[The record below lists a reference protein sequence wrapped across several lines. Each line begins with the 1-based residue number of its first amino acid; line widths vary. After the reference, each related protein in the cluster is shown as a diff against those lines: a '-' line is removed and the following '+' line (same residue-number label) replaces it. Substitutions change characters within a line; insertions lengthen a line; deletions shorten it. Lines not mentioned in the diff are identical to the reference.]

1 MAPVKVKHPRTCSQS
16 WLNDSTRALRRT
28 CRQAERKW
36 KKDKLQVSFDILRM
50 SRLSYQESVKMAKA
64 AFMSAIIT
72 ANSHNPRMLFKTFN
86 SVVNPRP
93 DVLRVTSPALCE
105 HFLVHFTE
113 KNFLP

>member
-1 MAPVKVKHPRTCSQS
+1 
-16 WLNDSTRALRRT
+16 
-28 CRQAERKW
+28 
-36 KKDKLQVSFDILRM
+36 
-50 SRLSYQESVKMAKA
+50 MAKA

-93 DVLRVTSPALCE
+93 HVLRVTSPALCE

-113 KNFLP
+113 KKFVALEFRFLLCLIKFLLRDAPVTVLSQFDPVF